1 MIRNI
6 IAFLA
11 LILFSSNTIY
21 AQDRFYLDENII
33 EIDSIE
39 FQKKCKI
46 YILKCLTYKTDSVEV
61 NKVLY
66 NFKFGKLSPIEYQQ
80 IKKALIQKSKKHIDD
95 DAVLL
100 VNYRDS
106 LFDFEIRKKKY
117 NIHIQEHKGINHQ
130 KFTLETFDK
139 SRKKWISKQQK
150 CSSKIDKKFNTA
162 TFYVYNFD
170 YGSIEPYPN
179 LGWIKDRGFFKNIF
193 FQIYRNYR
201 YLVLKPDGE
210 YFLCGSHFSDSNLK
224 YLLKNKDWTK
234 IKSDFK
240 KSYVSESPF
249 GIGRFKKKYYNQLEH
264 CF

>member
-1 MIRNI
+1 MKIKI
-6 IAFLA
+6 IAFLT
-11 LILFSSNTIY
+11 LIIFNFNTFY
-21 AQDRFYLDENII
+21 AQDKFYLDENIV

-39 FQKKCKI
+39 FKKKCKI
-46 YILKCLTYKTDSVEV
+46 HILKCLTYKTNSVEV

-66 NFKFGKLSPIEYQQ
+66 DFAFGKLSPIAYEQ
-80 IKKALIQKSKKHIDD
+80 IKKTLIQKSLKNIDN
-95 DAVLL
+95 DATLL
-100 VNYRDS
+100 INYRDS
-106 LFDFEIRKKKY
+106 LYDFEIRKKNY
-117 NIHIQEHKGINHQ
+117 DIHIQEHKDAKHH
-130 KFTLETFDK
+130 KFTFETFDK

-150 CSSKIDKKFNTA
+150 CSSKIDEKFNTA

-170 YGSIEPYPN
+170 YGSIEHYPD
-179 LGWIKDRGFFKNIF
+179 LGWIKDRSIFKNIF
-193 FQIYRNYR
+193 FQIYGNYR

-240 KSYVSESPF
+240 ESYVSESSV
-249 GIGRFKKKYYNQLEH
+249 GVGRFKKGFNNHLEH